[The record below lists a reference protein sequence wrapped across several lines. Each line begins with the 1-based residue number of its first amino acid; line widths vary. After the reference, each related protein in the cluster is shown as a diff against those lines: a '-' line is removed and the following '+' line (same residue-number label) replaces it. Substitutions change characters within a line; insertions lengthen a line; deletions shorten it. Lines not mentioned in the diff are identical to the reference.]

1 MKSQLKFQSN
11 TIITVR
17 KVIFVLSMLK
27 GKSTLWLELY
37 ENYLPSSLWQVI
49 KSCSLG
55 NQFVLQFVS
64 EIEKDE
70 LLGLKM

>member
-1 MKSQLKFQSN
+1 MKSQLKLQSN
-11 TIITVR
+11 AIINVR
-17 KVIFVLSMLK
+17 KIIFVLSMLK
-27 GKSTLWLELY
+27 SKSTLWLEIY
-37 ENYLPSSLWQVI
+37 ENYLPLWLWQVI

-55 NQFVLQFVS
+55 NWFELQFVS